1 MKCII
6 AGSRS
11 VNRLSEVERAVHES
25 GWADDILEVVSGGAS
40 GADLLGE
47 MWATERNRSITRFHV
62 TESEWKIHG
71 RAAGPIRNRRMA
83 EYADRAVIVW
93 DGKSRGSKNMIW
105 EMERLEKPVFVH
117 VLGVPA

>member
-11 VNRLSEVERAVHES
+11 VNRLSEVERAIHES
-25 GWADDILEVVSGGAS
+25 GWSDEILEVVSGGAL

-47 MWATERNRSITRFHV
+47 RWAAARRREVTQFPV
-62 TESEWKIHG
+62 TEEEWDRYGK
-71 RAAGPIRNRRMA
+71 AAGPIRNRRMA

-93 DGKSRGSKNMIW
+93 DGESRGSKNMIH
-105 EMERLEKPVFVH
+105 EMDRLGKPVSVH
-117 VLGVPA
+117 VLTP